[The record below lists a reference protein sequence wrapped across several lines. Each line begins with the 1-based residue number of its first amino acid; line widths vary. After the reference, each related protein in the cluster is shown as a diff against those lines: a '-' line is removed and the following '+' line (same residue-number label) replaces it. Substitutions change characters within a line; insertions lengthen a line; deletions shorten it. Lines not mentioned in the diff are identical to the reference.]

1 MLVRPPWVG
10 KSHTVRR
17 SLQHAP
23 YLKLQ
28 PGIVTVYIAGIGVAL
43 SYFPVFYKRV
53 TLSLWILAMVTG
65 SLAESS
71 HGHR

>member
-1 MLVRPPWVG
+1 
-10 KSHTVRR
+10 
-17 SLQHAP
+17 
-23 YLKLQ
+23 
-28 PGIVTVYIAGIGVAL
+28 VYIAGIGVAL